1 MHDVDA
7 IAMISPTAKA
17 RSNER
22 RFPFV
27 VQIAVPKGGF
37 GRALDTINAWHRYSI
52 VQQRSGQRLHI
63 DGQEFWRWC
72 FNDLKT
78 AEFFRQRFG
87 GELLLMMKPRSS
99 VSLTA
104 A

>member
-1 MHDVDA
+1 
-7 IAMISPTAKA
+7 MISPTAKA

-37 GRALDTINAWHRYSI
+37 GRGADTINSWHRYSV

-72 FNDLKT
+72 FNDLET
-78 AEFFRQRFG
+78 AEVRQRFG

-99 VSLTA
+99 DSPTA